1 MSYSLIKIQKSL
13 NLKVPDKEFYAAQR
27 SEDSSRLNDVKGRR
41 ENQFKAKKVV
51 DEELKEVN
59 KKVQSK
65 VI

>member
-1 MSYSLIKIQKSL
+1 M
-13 NLKVPDKEFYAAQR
+13 PDKEFYAAQR
-27 SEDSSRLNDVKGRR
+27 GEDSSRLNDVKGRR

-65 VI
+65 VM